1 MATKNY
7 YEILGVSKTATEDE
21 IKTAYRK
28 LAKQYHPDLHP
39 NDPAAAAKFKDVNE
53 AYETLSDAKKRAAY
67 DAEREGGFGGFG
79 GFGGGGGGF
88 GSAFSGFDFG
98 DDLMNIFNMF
108 GGGGARAQRQQQ
120 KGSDIQISL
129 TLSFTEAVKGVTR
142 EITVNREESCI
153 YCNGTGA
160 KDGKAYTT
168 CQKCKGQGQYQVV
181 RESGFGRTVNI
192 KRCEACG
199 GTGRII
205 TEKCSACGGKGS
217 TRQQKTIKVDIPAGI
232 DSNNVLRVRGEGNAC
247 PTPNGQPGDLL
258 INITVTP
265 HKLIKRK
272 GNDLFTEVPISLYM
286 AVTGGKIEVP
296 GVDGIISYA
305 IPEGTQSGQM
315 FFIRGKGVRSRQG
328 TGDLYVT
335 VQVEIPKSLSGRQ
348 KDQLKDFCRSLEDK
362 NLPKARQFRALL
374 EDVYKK

>member
-232 DSNNVLRVRGEGNAC
+232 DSNNVLRVRGEGHAC
-247 PTPNGQPGDLL
+247 PT
-258 INITVTP
+258 
-265 HKLIKRK
+265 R
-272 GNDLFTEVPISLYM
+272 
-286 AVTGGKIEVP
+286 
-296 GVDGIISYA
+296 A
-305 IPEGTQSGQM
+305 IFSSTSRSPRTSSSSA
-315 FFIRGKGVRSRQG
+315 RATTSSPKCRSRCTWRSPG
-328 TGDLYVT
+328 ARSRCPGWTASSPTPFRRG
-335 VQVEIPKSLSGRQ
+335 PRAGRCSSSGARGYAPVRERGICTSP
-348 KDQLKDFCRSLEDK
+348 CRSRS
-362 NLPKARQFRALL
+362 PRVFPAGRRIS
-374 EDVYKK
+374 